1 MKKIECFQEK
11 KEEILQFQTYLN
23 HTILITIIL

>member
-1 MKKIECFQEK
+1 MKTIECSQEK

-23 HTILITIIL
+23 HTILIIIIL